1 MISQQII
8 EKIDTLRAGGQVAP
22 LLVTE
27 EQARE
32 IYELIFSDEITSLDD
47 LDMRGI
53 NDFLYYDCADRSHKG
68 SENYRVKILKEHTEK
83 LYQKPSGD
91 ILVSLFRNIEALR
104 AS

>member
-8 EKIDTLRAGGQVAP
+8 EKIDTLRAGGQIAP

-27 EQARE
+27 EQACD
-32 IYELIFSDEITSLDD
+32 IYTLIFGEEIITLDELE
-47 LDMRGI
+47 MRGI

-68 SENYRVKILKEHTEK
+68 SENYKVKILKEHTEK

-91 ILVSLFRNIEALR
+91 ILVALFRNIEALR